1 MVRPIY
7 TLQRLFAVSAMRGDI
22 LLSLIGPVDS
32 ALYNCIPPTPSMGNI
47 ANAKITIPI
56 PPSHW
61 SICLYISIDGDRF
74 SKSSMMVA
82 PVVVHPEI
90 DSNKASTKLSDK
102 SLSKMKGRLPKRL
115 RINQNKTTIRKPSLD
130 LISDDLILELGK

>member
-1 MVRPIY
+1 M
-7 TLQRLFAVSAMRGDI
+7 
-22 LLSLIGPVDS
+22 
-32 ALYNCIPPTPSMGNI
+32 
-47 ANAKITIPI
+47 
-56 PPSHW
+56 
-61 SICLYISIDGDRF
+61 SIDGDRF

-90 DSNKASTKLSDK
+90 DSNNASTKLSDK

-115 RINQNKTTIRKPSLD
+115 RISQNKTTIRKPSLD